1 MALTKV
7 QADGINLGDTFAFTG
22 TVSGTSVAGSNAF
35 AARNS
40 ATVWSTASGG
50 SLIQFNDDSG
60 GDCFDTDSCYDTSTY
75 KFTAPATGV
84 YTFWYSIY
92 TANSDAEIKELQ
104 SQDIEWEKGKS
115 DRELIQLRKQR
126 NNLLAETDWMANS
139 DVTMSTAWKN
149 YRQALRDI
157 TKTYKS
163 MDDEGFKFPEKP
175 TE

>member
-84 YTFWYSIY
+84 YLFWYSIY
-92 TANSDAEIKELQ
+92 TAQSDTENGFGFLKNSTKLNMGSAGSKHFSYMQ
-104 SQDIEWEKGKS
+104 YSSGS
-115 DRELIQLRKQR
+115 DDHQQTAQVIVSLSSG
-126 NNLLAETDWMANS
+126 D
-139 DVTMSTAWKN
+139 TMGVCASTASD
-149 YRQALRDI
+149 Y
-157 TKTYKS
+157 YKGYS
-163 MDDEGFKFPEKP
+163 AWGGCRLA
-175 TE
+175 